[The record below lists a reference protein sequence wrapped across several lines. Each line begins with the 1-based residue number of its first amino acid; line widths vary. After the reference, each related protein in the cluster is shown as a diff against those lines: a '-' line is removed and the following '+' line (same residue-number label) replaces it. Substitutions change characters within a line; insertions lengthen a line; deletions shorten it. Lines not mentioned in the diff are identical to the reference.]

1 MWSLL
6 PLLLPLLFG
15 PARVSA
21 SIPRPA
27 QQFTQLVDHFAAP
40 SVPPRTYQ
48 QRYYEIDVHFGGAG
62 SPIICIIGG
71 EGAVPPSEGVFYP
84 WVGTELAMRFRALVV
99 QPEHRFYGTSNP
111 AGPAPFG
118 PAALRLLTPQQALA
132 DAAALV
138 VAKQRA
144 HNCTARGTA
153 GYCPVLTVGGSY
165 PGFLSAMMR
174 LRYPAV
180 IDMAYSASAPTL
192 LYAQRVAHTA
202 YYKVGGRLASTRESL
217 LAALGK
223 APLS

>member
-1 MWSLL
+1 ML
-6 PLLLPLLFG
+6 PLVPSLSVGIASAPLFF
-15 PARVSA
+15 AD
-21 SIPRPA
+21 
-27 QQFTQLVDHFAAP
+27 QLVDHF
-40 SVPPRTYQ
+40 SVSGATYT
-48 QRYYEIDVHFGGAG
+48 QRFYRESASFGGPG
-62 SPIICIIGG
+62 SPIFLIVGG
-71 EGAVPPSEGVFYP
+71 EGAIPPSVGLFYP
-84 WVGTELAMRFRALVV
+84 FVVDVLAPSMRALVI